1 MRWKGLTHLVLIY
14 FYFFIPRFTRL
25 KFYSNRNFPS
35 FPFVFLRVNEKLFI
49 MLRFLS
55 RKKRMKETTVSW
67 ESFLPQLTFIT
78 RVMKKYIVE
87 KLFLIFFISFL
98 SKWFSFNFQR
108 FSSYSFSVFKLKRK
122 AFESF
127 EAVKGYLFAS
137 SNIFSLKIY
146 VSAERAFEK
155 KWIKRR
161 WSRAEAWSRAKIYFE
176 FQIILHINSTGCRA
190 SFVRAVSRI
199 LIFYVRRP
207 A

>member
-55 RKKRMKETTVSW
+55 RNKRMKETTVSW

-87 KLFLIFFISFL
+87 KLFLIFL
-98 SKWFSFNFQR
+98 
-108 FSSYSFSVFKLKRK
+108 
-122 AFESF
+122 
-127 EAVKGYLFAS
+127 YLFFQS
-137 SNIFSLKIY
+137 DFHLIFSAFLPIHSLYLNSKEKLLNHLERWKDISLLAVIFSRSRFMFRQRGPLKK
-146 VSAERAFEK
+146 V
-155 KWIKRR
+155 
-161 WSRAEAWSRAKIYFE
+161 
-176 FQIILHINSTGCRA
+176 N
-190 SFVRAVSRI
+190 
-199 LIFYVRRP
+199 
-207 A
+207 